1 MRRGNFGDDE
11 KVDGRCWGKRWSG
24 WSGETTGTVTQ
35 QDGEKMG
42 YRWQG
47 REVDVI
53 EGTPRDVYYMHSV
66 MVGAKK
72 VLRRNSQRKVRTGKE
87 GGTNKAVPE
96 TLRNPGISLW
106 AAQG

>member
-1 MRRGNFGDDE
+1 
-11 KVDGRCWGKRWSG
+11 
-24 WSGETTGTVTQ
+24 
-35 QDGEKMG
+35 
-42 YRWQG
+42 
-47 REVDVI
+47 
-53 EGTPRDVYYMHSV
+53 MHSV

-96 TLRNPGISLW
+96 ALRNPGISLW